1 MKHAAQQMETDNPAF
16 NPAPEQDD
24 TGWGEIVNILIKEN
38 LLTREQV
45 VYGRRILSKVEGR
58 RTLLDILKDLKYIN
72 DEQIRAAIRD
82 NRVSMRIGSL
92 LVELGY
98 ISDADLQLAFAI
110 QEEEKPR
117 RKLGEVLVKHNFID
131 ARELVDV
138 LSLQMGIPVIEPE
151 FMEIDKELVSMVA
164 PNWYDTH
171 KLMPIGRQDGHI
183 LVAFADPLDRNDKE
197 AAERIFG
204 SNLTPAIALES
215 SIQAALQR
223 YQRDRKSST
232 TIVDEDSVVGIV
244 NAMILA
250 AIKGCASD
258 IHIEPLKDRLRVRF
272 RQDGVLCPYKDF
284 PSDLVPALTSRL
296 KIMCEVD
303 ITERRR
309 HQGGRILFDYAEG
322 QLDLRSSFYI
332 TVHGEKIVLRLL
344 NRQNE
349 LLNLKE
355 IGMAPRMLAQY
366 NDLGLALPSG
376 VMLITGPTGSGK
388 TTTVYSCLHQISTPQ
403 ISIVTAEEPVEA
415 LVDGIAQCSINP
427 KINLT
432 FEETL
437 RHIVRQD
444 PDVIVIGEIR
454 DNFSAKIAVNA
465 ALTGHKVLTTF
476 HTEDSIGGLV
486 RLLNM
491 EIEPYLVSSTVVCIL
506 AQRLLR
512 KVCPACQEPYQPT
525 ANDLRLLG
533 YGSAE
538 ILTGDFKKARGC
550 PQCRHTG
557 YRGRLGIFELLLP
570 DEAVRSAVLDH
581 STSQEIRRIGIESTG
596 LVTLLEDGIAK
607 AAMGFT
613 SIEEVLRCLPRMQKP
628 RPLAEL
634 QRLLGW

>member
-1 MKHAAQQMETDNPAF
+1 METENPTL
-16 NPAPEQDD
+16 NPPSEPDD
-24 TGWGEIVNILIKEN
+24 TGWGEIVNILVKES

-45 VYGRRILSKVEGR
+45 VDGRRILSKVEGR

-72 DEQIRAAIRD
+72 NEQIRAAIRD

-117 RKLGEVLVKHNFID
+117 RKLGEILVKHNFID
-131 ARELVDV
+131 ARELVYV

-164 PNWYDTH
+164 PNWYESH
-171 KLMPIGRQDGHI
+171 KLLPICRQDGHI

-215 SIQAALQR
+215 SIQAVLQR
-223 YQRDRKSST
+223 YQRDRKSSLT
-232 TIVDEDSVVGIV
+232 TVDEDSAVGIV

-250 AIKGCASD
+250 AIKGHASD

-272 RQDGVLCPYKDF
+272 RQDGVLCPYKDY
-284 PSDLVPALTSRL
+284 PTELIPALTNRL

-303 ITERRR
+303 MTERRW

-322 QLDLRSSFYI
+322 QLDMRASFYI

-349 LLNLKE
+349 WLNLKE

-366 NDLGLALPSG
+366 SDLGLALPGG
-376 VMLITGPTGSGK
+376 VMLITGPAGSGK
-388 TTTVYSCLHQISTPQ
+388 TTTVYSCINQISTPQ

-454 DNFSAKIAVNA
+454 DNFSARIAVNA
-465 ALTGHKVLTTF
+465 AMTGHKVLTTF
-476 HTEDSIGGLV
+476 HTEDSIGGLI

-491 EIEPYLVSSTVVCIL
+491 EIEPYLVSSTVVCVL

-512 KVCPACQEPYQPT
+512 KVCPDCQEPYQPS
-525 ANDLRLLG
+525 ADDLRLLG
-533 YGSAE
+533 YGSAD

-570 DEAVRSAVLDH
+570 DESVRSAVLDQRPG
-581 STSQEIRRIGIESTG
+581 QEIRRIGIESTG
-596 LVTLLEDGIAK
+596 MVTLLEDGIAK
-607 AAMGFT
+607 AANGLT
-613 SIEEVLRCLPRMQKP
+613 SIEEILRCLPRMQKP